1 MTAVVARRLDR
12 DEGRSCAYRYH
23 LLRVATDRYQCDPA
37 HLDPQE
43 RPRAEHEAAQSL
55 ALEELVLGSVEA
67 AGVVISDADID
78 TGLAMIAKRYA
89 EASEMDDD
97 LARNGLDTP
106 ALRACLQ
113 REMVF
118 DAVMRRV
125 GARHAPV
132 TDSEVEAFYQRGPER
147 FLRPEQRTV
156 RHILITINERF
167 AENERRVAKAR
178 AEELAETL
186 QKEPEA
192 FAELARTH
200 SECPTA
206 LEGGRLGTVRRGRL
220 YPQLDAVLFAQR
232 EGSVS
237 APVET
242 ELGLHIL
249 FCERVIPARTQ
260 SLDQARERIRAALT
274 ERRQRAAQQAWIAEL
289 RRAAAGQAAPVTG

>member
-1 MTAVVARRLDR
+1 MTSVAARRLDR
-12 DEGRSCAYRYH
+12 DDGRGFAYRYH

-37 HLDPQE
+37 QLDPQE
-43 RPRAEHEAAQSL
+43 RPRAERLAAQSL
-55 ALEELVLGSVEA
+55 ALEGLVLGSAEA
-67 AGVVISDADID
+67 AGVVISDAEID
-78 TGLAMIAKRYA
+78 AGVAVIAKRYA
-89 EASEMDDD
+89 EAREMADD

-125 GARHAPV
+125 GARHPPV
-132 TDSEVEAFYQRGPER
+132 TDSEVEAFYQREPER

-206 LEGGRLGTVRRGRL
+206 LEGGHLGTVTRGRL

-249 FCERVIPARTQ
+249 LCERVIPARTQ

-274 ERRQRAAQQAWIAEL
+274 ERRQRAAQQAWLAEL